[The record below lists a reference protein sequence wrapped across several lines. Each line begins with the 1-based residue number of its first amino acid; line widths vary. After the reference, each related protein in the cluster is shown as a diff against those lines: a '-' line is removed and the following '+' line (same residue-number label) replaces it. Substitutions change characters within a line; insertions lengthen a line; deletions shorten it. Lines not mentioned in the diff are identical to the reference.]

1 MQCLPTA
8 GRKFNR
14 AVLNRHHVVEARRR
28 AERSCIPI
36 RRSLRAGYIL
46 VGQELWPAIGTKS
59 TRPRQPVYK
68 FLGQQN
74 LAVGAVEH
82 IEEPV
87 PIRME
92 HELPLLPSIA
102 RIDQNTRLGG
112 VIRVNVVRSEL
123 VIPFQ
128 LAGVGIHSED
138 AFREE
143 VIAWPVL
150 IIVIGIR
157 SGGGPVES
165 ASLRIIGAGHPRA
178 AASEG
183 RFFALP
189 GLVTRLS
196 LAGYRPE
203 PPHAFAG

>member
-14 AVLNRHHVVEARRR
+14 AVLNGHHVVEARRR

-46 VGQELWPAIGTKS
+46 VRQKLWPAIGTNS

-74 LAVGAVEH
+74 LAVGAVED
-82 IEEPV
+82 IEEPI

-102 RIDQNTRLGG
+102 CIDQDAGLGG
-112 VIRVNVVRSEL
+112 IIRVNVVRSEL

-128 LAGVGIHSED
+128 LSGVRLHSEYSY
-138 AFREE
+138 RVE
-143 VIAWPVL
+143 VISWPLLV
-150 IIVIGIR
+150 IIIW
-157 SGGGPVES
+157 
-165 ASLRIIGAGHPRA
+165 LRIR
-178 AASEG
+178 
-183 RFFALP
+183 
-189 GLVTRLS
+189 
-196 LAGYRPE
+196 
-203 PPHAFAG
+203 